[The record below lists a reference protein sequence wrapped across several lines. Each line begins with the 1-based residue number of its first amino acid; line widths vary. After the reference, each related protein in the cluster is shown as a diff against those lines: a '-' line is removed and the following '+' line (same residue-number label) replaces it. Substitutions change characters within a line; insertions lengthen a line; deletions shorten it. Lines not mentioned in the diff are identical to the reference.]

1 MDNVIT
7 NFPITV
13 YGNMEKFSDT
23 ISRGRCRVFYKGR
36 NRNGTYITDEFAEK
50 LIASAPYTPVK
61 GIYDYEDGD
70 YTDHGKKRSEG
81 RIYGVVPANPN
92 FAWETYTDE
101 EGIAREYACFDVL
114 YYTALYKEAGDIHG
128 KGESMELFR
137 GTLKGDWKFIDGKKT
152 FVFTD
157 GCFLGLQALGDDVEP
172 CFEGASFYSLGGPGN
187 NLDETE
193 ANIIALLEKYEKK
206 MDIFQNQEQGGNI
219 MPNINFK
226 ISDGQKY
233 EFLFNLLNPGYNAE
247 NDWVVEYVI
256 CDVYDTYAIVRNLAE
271 GIFERVYYTKNDE
284 EDTLEINSKERCY
297 IVDVNETEKEALA
310 NIQGEHTFAEVVE
323 SITEKDNTINSLNEN
338 VKDLNKDVEVLNSKV
353 EELNSNCENLTQS
366 NSEFS
371 TQIEELKGTISTLTI
386 ERDEANTNYTTAQG
400 ELEEAANKYSQ
411 LEGDYAAVVAERDS
425 LSTYKKNVEDEAK
438 QAIISNYVE
447 FLSEDVIKNYS
458 DNLDN
463 YTIEELDMKLTYEQ
477 KKANPTLFSKQ
488 TPQVPAYLPKED
500 QGERGIND
508 ILAKYEKH

>member
-1 MDNVIT
+1 
-7 NFPITV
+7 
-13 YGNMEKFSDT
+13 
-23 ISRGRCRVFYKGR
+23 
-36 NRNGTYITDEFAEK
+36 
-50 LIASAPYTPVK
+50 
-61 GIYDYEDGD
+61 
-70 YTDHGKKRSEG
+70 
-81 RIYGVVPANPN
+81 
-92 FAWETYTDE
+92 
-101 EGIAREYACFDVL
+101 
-114 YYTALYKEAGDIHG
+114 
-128 KGESMELFR
+128 
-137 GTLKGDWKFIDGKKT
+137 
-152 FVFTD
+152 
-157 GCFLGLQALGDDVEP
+157 
-172 CFEGASFYSLGGPGN
+172 
-187 NLDETE
+187 
-193 ANIIALLEKYEKK
+193 
-206 MDIFQNQEQGGNI
+206 

-247 NDWVVEYVI
+247 NDWAIEYVI
-256 CDVYDTYAIVRNLAE
+256 CDVYDAYAIVRNLAE

-284 EDTLEINSKERCY
+284 NDTLEINSKERCY
-297 IVDVNETEKEALA
+297 IVDVNETEKEALN
-310 NIQGEHTFAEVVE
+310 NIKGEHTFAEVVE

-353 EELNSNCENLTQS
+353 EELNSTCENLTQS

-438 QAIISNYVE
+438 RAVISNYVE

-488 TPQVPAYLPKED
+488 APQVPAYLPKED
-500 QGERGIND
+500 QGERGITD